1 MKYFDKT
8 IQTMFNKHDISRNQ
22 CQLFWHQAEKG
33 YDWWWH
39 SFTGHHTETGEE
51 KAFFV
56 EYFLCNPLNG
66 SDKPSFGRL
75 GETPSYLMVKAGSWG
90 EDAAQLHRFFGWK
103 QAEIDLGIPF
113 VIRAD
118 DCYAS
123 EDRISGSVMVSEED
137 AASHPEYICE
147 SGSMKW
153 DLKVNKKVAFNV
165 GYGAGRLF
173 RELQLFEMF
182 WHAEGMKS
190 EFEGEVIWNG
200 ERYVVTPQTS
210 YGYADKNWGKDFTS
224 PWVWLSSN
232 NLTSEITGKKLEDSV
247 FDIGGGCPKVG
258 PIALKRKLL
267 SAFWYEGKPYE
278 FNFSKFWTL
287 CRTEFECTET
297 DNQIIWYVDQ
307 RTWKHRMIAD
317 ITCEKKDMLLVN
329 YESPDGAKRHNR
341 LWNGGN
347 GKGTI
352 QLFEG
357 ERLIDRIHA
366 ENIGCEY
373 GEYDR

>member
-39 SFTGHHTETGEE
+39 SFTGHHAKTGEE
-51 KAFFV
+51 KAFFI
-56 EYFLCNPLNG
+56 EYFLCNPLHG

-103 QAEIDLGIPF
+103 QAEIDMGIPF

-123 EDRISGSVMVSEED
+123 EDRISGSVMVSEEE
-137 AASHPEYICE
+137 AASHPEYMCE

-200 ERYVVTPQTS
+200 ERYVVTPQTC

-232 NLTSEITGKKLEDSV
+232 NLTSEITGKKLKDSV

-297 DNQIIWYVDQ
+297 DNQIIWHVDQ

-317 ITCEKKDMLLVN
+317 ITCEKNDMLLVN

>member
-1 MKYFDKT
+1 
-8 IQTMFNKHDISRNQ
+8 MFNKHDMSRNQ
-22 CQLFWHQAEKG
+22 CQFFWHQAEKG

-39 SFTGHHTETGEE
+39 SFTGHHAETGEE
-51 KAFFV
+51 KAFFI
-56 EYFLCNPLNG
+56 EYFLCNPLHG

-75 GETPSYLMVKAGSWG
+75 GKTPSYLMVKAGSWG

-103 QAEIDLGIPF
+103 QAEIDMGIPF

-123 EDRISGSVMVSEED
+123 EDRISGSVMVSEEE
-137 AASHPEYICE
+137 AASHPEYMCE

-200 ERYVVTPQTS
+200 ERYVVTPQTC

-297 DNQIIWYVDQ
+297 DNQIIWHVDQ

-317 ITCEKKDMLLVN
+317 ITCQKKDMLLVH